1 MQHNNQQIDYVQNFQ
16 EQPKVHRV
24 EFHNKALQQLQIPTI
39 ISHDM
44 TPPCRHQLQLQDP
57 RIVNLYNAFLMK
69 QLIYHKIPAKVSQL
83 KQIAEQRKWTSMTTQ
98 QYNRID
104 KLITE
109 AMLHAEK
116 RSCKKYMSM
125 YA

>member
-1 MQHNNQQIDYVQNFQ
+1 
-16 EQPKVHRV
+16 
-24 EFHNKALQQLQIPTI
+24 
-39 ISHDM
+39 
-44 TPPCRHQLQLQDP
+44 
-57 RIVNLYNAFLMK
+57 MK
-69 QLIYHKIPAKVSQL
+69 QFIYHKIPAKVSQL